1 LEKGKIMC
9 GIFGHIDTQGL
20 NPRLCHVS
28 LNTLTHRGPDQMGE
42 YFDEHIFLGHRRLSI
57 LDLSENGRQ
66 PMDSGQTV
74 ICINGEI
81 YNYQALKKELQPKYT
96 FKSHS
101 DSEVVL
107 YGYEEWGLETLL
119 SKIDGMYAIVIYDKQ
134 KQVVHLAKDR
144 YGVKPLY
151 YNNRGNTFS
160 WASELKALTRHA
172 GEAHLEID
180 YTAVY
185 DYLTYLYIPTP
196 KTLYKDIFKLPPAHF
211 LTYDIASGQ
220 HKIKK
225 YWHLSVSENKL
236 TTREASESVVA
247 LISASVKEQLI
258 SDVPVGFFLSGGI
271 DSSIVVS
278 AASEFKK
285 DAHTYS
291 IGFEESTQDESQ
303 YAKIVADLFKTQHHI
318 ELLKRSDAS
327 RMIQRMKIW
336 YDEPYADTSALP
348 SYQVSALAKEKS
360 TVVLTGDGGDELFG
374 GYDWYTR
381 FNKYKS
387 QRLPLVSFL
396 KSPVSKF
403 RTRFSNTIAGRI
415 ADQLEYR
422 MCNDLELYTKLLGGL
437 LKHEKTKYRKQ
448 WGIPDDYNDYWYFEK
463 FYRRDLGP
471 MKRLQYLDFHTYLH
485 DDIFTKVD
493 RVSMAASLE
502 CRVPFMKKELVEF
515 AFSLPEATLY
525 EGGHLKGLL
534 KTAYRDILPP
544 EILLRKKRGF
554 NIPLKQWDKT
564 FLNDCNSPQEFIL
577 RQFDLTGVKKKH
589 APEPVVEM
597 ADS

>member
-1 LEKGKIMC
+1 MC
-9 GIFGHIDTQGL
+9 GIFGHIDNKGPDTA
-20 NPRLCHVS
+20 LCHAS

-74 ICINGEI
+74 ISINGEI
-81 YNYQALKKELQPKYT
+81 YNYQALKKELQTKYT

-107 YGYEEWGLETLL
+107 FGYEEWGLETLL
-119 SKIDGMYAIVIYDKQ
+119 NKIDGMYAIVIYDKL

-144 YGVKPLY
+144 YGIKPLY
-151 YNNRGNTFS
+151 YTNRNNTFS
-160 WASELKALTRHA
+160 WASELKAIVMHA
-172 GEAHLEID
+172 GEEHLDID

-196 KTLYKDIFKLPPAHF
+196 KTLYKDIFKLPPAHV
-211 LTYDIASGQ
+211 LSYDIASGI

-225 YWHLSVSENKL
+225 YWDLPVSENKI
-236 TTREASESVVA
+236 TEQEAAEKVTA
-247 LISASVKEQLI
+247 LISNSVKEQLI

-291 IGFEESTQDESQ
+291 IGFEEPSQNETQ
-303 YAKIVADLFKTQHHI
+303 YAKIVADLFKTHHHI
-318 ELLKRSDAS
+318 KLLKRSDAS
-327 RMIQRMKIW
+327 KMIQRMKIW

-381 FNKYKS
+381 FNKYKN
-387 QRLPLVSFL
+387 QRLPLLSFL
-396 KSPVSKF
+396 KGPL
-403 RTRFSNTIAGRI
+403 TTIRNRYSDSFAGRV
-415 ADQLEYR
+415 ADQLENR
-422 MCNDLELYTKLLGGL
+422 VCNDLELYAKLLGGL

-463 FYRRDLGP
+463 FYKPDLGP
-471 MKRLQYLDFHTYLH
+471 MKKLQYLDFHTYLH

-515 AFSLPEATLY
+515 AFSLPEDILY
-525 EGGHLKGLL
+525 AGGNLKGLL
-534 KTAYRDILPP
+534 KIAYKNILPH
-544 EILLRKKRGF
+544 EILSRKKRGF

-564 FLNDCNSPQEFIL
+564 FLNDSNSPQEFIL
-577 RQFDLTGVKKKH
+577 QQFDLTGRKKKT
-589 APEPVVEM
+589 APEPIGEM
-597 ADS
+597 VHS

>member
-1 LEKGKIMC
+1 MC
-9 GIFGHIDTQGL
+9 GIFGYIDKEGIDSS
-20 NPRLCHVS
+20 LCHAS

-74 ICINGEI
+74 ISINGEI
-81 YNYQALKKELQPKYT
+81 YNYQALKNELQSKYI
-96 FKSHS
+96 FKSQS

-144 YGVKPLY
+144 YGIKPLY
-151 YNNRGNTFS
+151 YTNPGKTFT

-172 GEAHLEID
+172 GEGHLEID
-180 YTAVY
+180 FTAVY

-196 KTLYKDIFKLPPAHF
+196 KTLYKDVFKLPPAH
-211 LTYDIASGQ
+211 LLSYDITSGT
-220 HKIKK
+220 HEIKK
-225 YWHLSVSENKL
+225 YWDLSVSENNIPA
-236 TTREASESVVA
+236 TEASESVIA

-285 DAHTYS
+285 DARTYS
-291 IGFEESTQDESQ
+291 IGFEEATQDETQ

-318 ELLKRSDAS
+318 KLLKRSDAS

-348 SYQVSALAKEKS
+348 SYQVSAMAKEKS

-381 FNKYKS
+381 FNKYKN
-387 QRLPLVSFL
+387 QRLHLFSFL
-396 KSPVSKF
+396 KRPISKF
-403 RTRFSNTIAGRI
+403 RNRFYDSFAGRV

-422 MCNDLELYTKLLGGL
+422 ICNDLELYTKLLGGL

-515 AFSLPEATLY
+515 AFSLCEDTLY
-525 EGGHLKGLL
+525 AGGHLKGLL

-564 FLNDCNSPQEFIL
+564 FLNDSNSPQEFIL
-577 RQFDLTGVKKKH
+577 QQFDLTPGKKKA
-589 APEPVVEM
+589 APEPLVEM
-597 ADS
+597 AES